1 VPNLSPKNLVSIEI
15 GKDLMPP
22 TSSHRQRRRRGGVG
36 GTGVLERDAKELLD
50 DERHRVTPNTL
61 PSASDLRDVGERSVE
76 GEWT

>member
-1 VPNLSPKNLVSIEI
+1 VAEWAAPEF
-15 GKDLMPP
+15 
-22 TSSHRQRRRRGGVG
+22 
-36 GTGVLERDAKELLD
+36 LERDAKELLD